1 VTARMDMNAFFGYF
15 QLAALAV
22 FLLVFVGRSVYL
34 FFGRNVNPFALG
46 VGKRGLRR
54 VVELGFLVIFAL
66 WLTEILATSLAID
79 WRAFPAPL
87 QRRLLDSL
95 SSQIAGVALV
105 AAGGAVFILALVSF
119 GASWRIGID
128 AKTPGGLVT
137 TGVFAFSRNPIFV
150 FLDLY
155 AFGTFL
161 INGTL
166 GFMLFAVVLFAGI
179 HYQILQEE
187 SFLRRTY
194 GTPYHDY
201 CRRTPRYISWKSV
214 WRTVGGAGE
223 SGETR
228 SPA

>member
-1 VTARMDMNAFFGYF
+1 LITLQDRRPSRRAWAAAG
-15 QLAALAV
+15 AALGLAV
-22 FLLVFVGRSVYL
+22 LTL
-34 FFGRNVNPFALG
+34 
-46 VGKRGLRR
+46 
-54 VVELGFLVIFAL
+54 AL
-66 WLTEILATSLAID
+66 WLLLT
-79 WRAFPAPL
+79 PAPTLRGELRVL
-87 QRRLLDSL
+87 QFWSL
-95 SSQIAGVALV
+95 ESCVFLGLAV
-105 AAGGAVFILALVSF
+105 GGAVFILALVSF

-137 TGVFAFSRNPIFV
+137 TGIFALSRNPIFV

-166 GFMLFAVVLFAGI
+166 GFLLFALVLAAGI

-194 GTPYHDY
+194 GTDYHDY
-201 CRRTPRYISWKSV
+201 CRRTARYFSWKSV
-214 WRTVGGAGE
+214 RKTVGG
-223 SGETR
+223 SGDSGSTR

>member
-1 VTARMDMNAFFGYF
+1 MNAFFGYF
-15 QLAALAV
+15 QLVALAV
-22 FLLVFVGRSVYL
+22 FLLVFAGRSVYL
-34 FFGRNVNPFALG
+34 RFCRNINPFALG

-54 VVELGFLVIFAL
+54 AVEIGFLVIFAL
-66 WLTEILATSLAID
+66 WATEILVMSLALD
-79 WRAFPAPL
+79 WRILPVPL
-87 QRRLLDSL
+87 QRQFVDTL
-95 SSQIAGVALV
+95 SAQIAGVALV
-105 AAGGAVFILALVSF
+105 TAGGAVFILALVSF

-128 AKTPGGLVT
+128 ANMPGGLVT
-137 TGVFAFSRNPIFV
+137 TGMFALSRNPIYI

-166 GFMLFAVVLFAGI
+166 GFLLFALVLAAGI

-187 SFLRRTY
+187 SFLRKTY
-194 GTPYHDY
+194 GTAYQDY
-201 CRRTPRYISWKSV
+201 CRRTARYFSWKSFCK
-214 WRTVGGAGE
+214 TIGGAGE

>member
-1 VTARMDMNAFFGYF
+1 MAIMDMNAFFGFF

-34 FFGRNVNPFALG
+34 RFGRNINPFALG

-54 VVELGFLVIFAL
+54 VGELGFPVIFAL
-66 WLTEILATSLAID
+66 WATEILATSMALD
-79 WRAFPAPL
+79 WRVFPVPL
-87 QRRLLDSL
+87 QRQLLDSL

-105 AAGGAVFILALVSF
+105 TAGGAVFILALVSF

-137 TGVFAFSRNPIFV
+137 TGMFALSRNPIFV

-155 AFGTFL
+155 AIGTFL

-166 GFMLFAVVLFAGI
+166 GFLLFALIFAGGI

-194 GTPYHDY
+194 GTAYQDY
-201 CRRTPRYISWKSV
+201 SRKTSRYFSWKSV
-214 WRTVGGAGE
+214 
-223 SGETR
+223 
-228 SPA
+228 

>member
-1 VTARMDMNAFFGYF
+1 MTAGMGMNAFFGYF

-22 FLLVFVGRSVYL
+22 FLLVFVGMSAYL
-34 FFGRNVNPFALG
+34 RFGRSINPFALG

-54 VVELGFLVIFAL
+54 VVEVGFLVIFAL
-66 WLTEILATSLAID
+66 WVTEVLATSLALD
-79 WRAFPAPL
+79 WRVFPAPL
-87 QRRLLDSL
+87 QMRFLGGL
-95 SSQIAGVALV
+95 SSQLAG
-105 AAGGAVFILALVSF
+105 AGFVTVGGGIFILALVSF

-128 AKTPGGLVT
+128 AKTPGSLVT
-137 TGVFAFSRNPIFV
+137 TGMFSLSRNPIFV

-166 GFMLFAVVLFAGI
+166 GFLLFALALTAGI

-194 GTPYHDY
+194 GTAYQDY
-201 CRRTPRYISWKSV
+201 CRRTARYLSWKSV
-214 WRTVGGAGE
+214 WKTFGGAGE

>member
-1 VTARMDMNAFFGYF
+1 MNAFFGYF

-22 FLLVFVGRSVYL
+22 LLVVFVGRSGYL
-34 FFGRNVNPFALG
+34 RFGRNINPFALG

-54 VVELGFLVIFAL
+54 VVEVGFLVIFSL
-66 WLTEILATSLAID
+66 WATEIIAASLALD
-79 WRAFPAPL
+79 WRVFPAPL
-87 QRRLLDSL
+87 QRRLLDTL

-105 AAGGAVFILALVSF
+105 TAGVAVFILALVSF

-137 TGVFAFSRNPIFV
+137 TGVFALSRNPIFV

-166 GFMLFAVVLFAGI
+166 GFLLFALVLAAGI

-194 GTPYHDY
+194 GTAYHDY
-201 CRRTPRYISWKSV
+201 CRRTGRYFTW
-214 WRTVGGAGE
+214 
-223 SGETR
+223 
-228 SPA
+228 

>member
-1 VTARMDMNAFFGYF
+1 MNAFFGYF
-15 QLAALAV
+15 QLVALAV
-22 FLLVFVGRSVYL
+22 IILVFVGRSVFL
-34 FFGRNVNPFALG
+34 RFARNINPFALG
-46 VGKRGLRR
+46 VGKHGLRR
-54 VVELGFLVIFAL
+54 VVEVGFLVIFAL
-66 WLTEILATSLAID
+66 WVIEVLATSLALD
-79 WRAFPAPL
+79 WRVFPAPL
-87 QRRLLDSL
+87 QWQFWDSL
-95 SSQIAGVALV
+95 SSRIAGVALV
-105 AAGGAVFILALVSF
+105 TTGGAVFILALVSF

-137 TGVFAFSRNPIFV
+137 TGVFALSRNPIFV

-166 GFMLFAVVLFAGI
+166 GFLLFALILTAGI

-194 GTPYHDY
+194 GTAYQDY
-201 CRRTPRYISWKSV
+201 CRRTARYFPWKSV
-214 WRTVGGAGE
+214 WKTVGGTGE

>member
-1 VTARMDMNAFFGYF
+1 MNAFFGYF

-22 FLLVFVGRSVYL
+22 ILLVFVGRSVYL
-34 FFGRNVNPFALG
+34 RFGRNINPFALG

-54 VVELGFLVIFAL
+54 VVEVGFLVIFAL
-66 WLTEILATSLAID
+66 LVTEILATSLGLD
-79 WRAFPAPL
+79 WRIFPAPL

-105 AAGGAVFILALVSF
+105 TAGGAIFILALVSF

-128 AKTPGGLVT
+128 AKTPGDLVT
-137 TGVFAFSRNPIFV
+137 TGMFALSRNPIFV

-166 GFMLFAVVLFAGI
+166 GFLLFALVLAAGT

-194 GTPYHDY
+194 GTVYHDY
-201 CRRTPRYISWKSV
+201 CRRTARYFSWKSS
-214 WRTVGGAGE
+214 WKTVGGAGE